1 MTYTFSAEALSLYDE
16 FDSKI
21 CCFLNSRWSM
31 GVLIKDDTELGNDR
45 RQVIRLAI
53 ILYVLYTYTRR
64 ALFQSYSTISLVV
77 GKTYMEYAI
86 NLIISLIRYMYLDFH
101 LVIVIV
107 EGLEEGG
114 VKNLL
119 ALMYVNGY

>member
-1 MTYTFSAEALSLYDE
+1 
-16 FDSKI
+16 
-21 CCFLNSRWSM
+21 M